1 MEFPHRFIHEYDS
14 FMPYVYEWAIITD
27 LTLRNVIFM
36 NEHEAREGLIH
47 RCVRAKPRP
56 RSTTSTHS
64 SIFWEI
70 ITNYGINEIGVNFS
84 MYINLFDNTCTDLS
98 GTERRIDHLLKL
110 RVRWNH
116 LVISSNY
123 TLRYHD
129 TRVHRKITHPG
140 IRLEITKINYSW
152 KKTQRTR
159 TDNYIITKRF
169 HEIALLIYP

>member
-1 MEFPHRFIHEYDS
+1 MNTRHERGSFIGACAQSRDHDRQLARTPQFSEKLLQ
-14 FMPYVYEWAIITD
+14 IT
-27 LTLRNVIFM
+27 RV
-36 NEHEAREGLIH
+36 
-47 RCVRAKPRP
+47 
-56 RSTTSTHS
+56 
-64 SIFWEI
+64 
-70 ITNYGINEIGVNFS
+70 NEIGVNFS

-98 GTERRIDHLLKL
+98 GTERRIDISAEQRPTHLLKL